1 MTLSTRLFRKLSGAS
16 LLLALAVPAGL
27 SAQPPRNNPDAGV
40 AGEHADGPRGERGP
54 RGRGEGR
61 RGGGHHGRQGGGQH
75 GDVMRQLNLT
85 DAQQAQLR
93 TIREETRARAEQLR
107 GSGDREANRA
117 QMRALHE
124 ETRRRVDA
132 VLTPAQR
139 QQAEA
144 LRAQARTEHVARRV
158 THLRETLGLN
168 ESQTTRVQRVFEQA
182 ASRRHAA
189 RDAGANTTPEAR
201 RTAARAQREQV
212 DSELRQ
218 ILTAEQMT
226 QLEAERANH
235 RGRQGGRGHGRQGGH
250 HGPADGQRGP
260 GGRPAGR

>member
-1 MTLSTRLFRKLSGAS
+1 
-16 LLLALAVPAGL
+16 
-27 SAQPPRNNPDAGV
+27 
-40 AGEHADGPRGERGP
+40 
-54 RGRGEGR
+54 
-61 RGGGHHGRQGGGQH
+61 
-75 GDVMRQLNLT
+75 
-85 DAQQAQLR
+85 
-93 TIREETRARAEQLR
+93 
-107 GSGDREANRA
+107 
-117 QMRALHE
+117 MRALHE

-218 ILTAEQMT
+218 IPHRRADDAAGGRAGQPPRTPRGPWARSPGWPPRACLDGSAGPRRPPGGSLATGADLGQPMGDETDLGQPET
-226 QLEAERANH
+226 NRNAAALEGLRRFALVPTSSVVELGRAP
-235 RGRQGGRGHGRQGGH
+235 GVQGGEGLHFTQGPLAPS
-250 HGPADGQRGP
+250 PAPR
-260 GGRPAGR
+260 RTMLHAVS